1 MSDALN
7 TLSKRGI
14 RASLNVLLVLA
25 AGWPSVILAQGL
37 PEISIPSG
45 NINLK
50 DIELLFP
57 QRPAASGQRESVAVQ
72 WRGELVSQDGP
83 LLTLVNGVM
92 EVEGTG
98 GNTVILKAESISF
111 NRLDQS
117 IKASGNVVLEH
128 PHYKLRCQQ
137 LELRL
142 TVSGANATRT
152 GEALGVTF
160 ELPPSWILAAKRVS
174 FEDYPGDTL
183 GILGKLLGGGRADRT
198 TEFRF
203 EDASVS
209 PCPDDRPN
217 WTANA
222 SNIHLKTGSYGNN
235 SGQQGYAT
243 LNNIVLKIGP
253 TPIMWMPWALFPARV
268 DRAPGL
274 LPPELGYSG
283 QLGAI
288 VGMSYFQ
295 PLGDTADATVSPTW
309 HSKVGTMWTLE
320 SRWEPGITHK
330 GNLTARYI
338 RPKDTGEAR
347 YRFGLQEIWDLENG
361 WLVRADINSASD
373 QLMDTEFGKSG
384 PAPIGAPAYDST
396 LFVGK
401 NFKWGALSLFASDN
415 RSFFQPDDPFY
426 NYSFPASLQKIKL
439 PEGQLRFFPV
449 PIGNFYLDGS
459 SRIGQFGYYL
469 DLGEESP
476 VSKYTWERSDHQV
489 RLQGHLGRWGP
500 LRADLQLGARFTH
513 YGAVIS
519 DSSLDARD
527 GAGEEGASK
536 NAIDDPIFAPFRVEG
551 PSAQRWVGSSC
562 LLFSAP
568 QIGRSFLNLK
578 LAGYSGD
585 IKHILEPSIAFSF
598 NSKNGLAGVFP
609 RFDEADTRPGVGN
622 TVVGERSVELG
633 LKQHLFGRPDSSQSY
648 TDLVRARVSVK
659 YYVDPIIYYDGRE
672 KQGWASLNT
681 DVDFEPT
688 GSMKLSFKRATEVS
702 NGESDSSIS
711 ADLAVSK
718 ATMFSLAAFSSGKNQ
733 LRIRQRGIRAGGT
746 QQIWGDRLSFKFE
759 ANYDFVRRTFTQSQV
774 ALTFGSPCVAFSLS
788 YYHIYLPEIS
798 RYRKEDRISFSLSLK
813 NLGELFS
820 AELGS
825 LFRSKSNSK

>member
-1 MSDALN
+1 LSGSLN
-7 TLSKRGI
+7 TLAMRGI
-14 RASLNVLLVLA
+14 RASHSVLFALA
-25 AGWPSVILAQGL
+25 AWAPSVIHAQGL
-37 PEISIPSG
+37 PEIPIPAE

-50 DIELLFP
+50 EIDLLFP
-57 QRPAASGQRESVAVQ
+57 QRPAASRQRESVAVQ
-72 WRGELVSQDGP
+72 WRGELVNQDGP
-83 LLTLVNGVM
+83 LLTLVNGVL

-98 GNTVILKAESISF
+98 GSTVALKAESITF

-128 PHYKLRCQQ
+128 PYYKMRCQQ
-137 LELRL
+137 LEVRL
-142 TVSGANATRT
+142 TVSDEKATRT
-152 GEALGVTF
+152 GEALGATF
-160 ELPPSWILAAKRVS
+160 ELPPSWILTARRLS

-183 GILGKLLGGGRADRT
+183 GLLGKLLGGGRADRT

-209 PCPDDRPN
+209 PCPNDGPN
-217 WTANA
+217 WAANA
-222 SNIHLKTGSYGNN
+222 SRIHLKTGSYANS

-253 TPIMWMPWALFPARV
+253 APIMWMPWALFPARV

-274 LPPELGYSG
+274 LPPEIGYSG

-295 PLGDTADATVSPTW
+295 PLGDAADATISPTW
-309 HSKVGTMWTLE
+309 HSKVGTMWALE

-330 GNLTARYI
+330 GSFSGKYI
-338 RPKDTGEAR
+338 RPKDTAEAR

-384 PAPIGAPAYDST
+384 PVPIGAPAYDST

-401 NFKWGALSLFASDN
+401 NFKWAALSLFASDN

-426 NYSFPASLQKIKL
+426 NYNFPASLQKTKL

-476 VSKYTWERSDHQV
+476 VSKYTWERSDHQI

-513 YGAVIS
+513 YSAVLS
-519 DSSLDARD
+519 DSFLDA
-527 GAGEEGASK
+527 GESHQEEGEPS
-536 NAIDDPIFAPFRVEG
+536 NPVDDPVFDPFRVEG
-551 PSAQRWVGSSC
+551 PKAQRWVGSSR

-578 LAGYSGD
+578 LAGYTGD

-598 NSKNGLAGVFP
+598 NSKSELAGVFP

-633 LKQHLFGRPDSSQSY
+633 IKQHLFGRPDSSHSY
-648 TDLVRARVSVK
+648 TDLLRARISVK
-659 YYVDPIIYYDGRE
+659 YYVDPIIYYDGRK

-681 DVDFEPT
+681 DVDVEPT
-688 GSMKLSFKRATEVS
+688 SALKLSFKRATEVS
-702 NGESDSSIS
+702 NGESDSSLS
-711 ADLAVSK
+711 ADVALSK
-718 ATMFSLAAFSSGKNQ
+718 ATKFSLAAFSSGKNQ

-746 QQIWGDRLSFKFE
+746 QQIWRDRLALKFE

-774 ALTFGSPCVAFSLS
+774 GLTFGSPCVAFNLS

-798 RYRKEDRISFSLSLK
+798 RYRKEDRLSFSLSLK

-825 LFRSKSNSK
+825 LFRSNSNSK

>member
-1 MSDALN
+1 MRSIR
-7 TLSKRGI
+7 TLGQ
-14 RASLNVLLVLA
+14 SLNVLFALA
-25 AGWPSVILAQGL
+25 AGGSSVVAQSL
-37 PEISIPSG
+37 PEIPIPAG

-50 DIELLFP
+50 DIDLLFP
-57 QRPAASGQRESVAVQ
+57 QRPAAGSQRESVAVQ
-72 WRGELVSQDGP
+72 WRGELVNQEGP
-83 LLTLVNGVM
+83 LLTLVNGLL

-98 GNTVILKAESISF
+98 GNTVVLRAESISF
-111 NRLDQS
+111 NHLDQS

-128 PHYKLRCQQ
+128 PHYKMSCQQ

-142 TVSGANATRT
+142 TVSGENAIRT
-152 GEALGVTF
+152 GEALGAIF
-160 ELPPSWILAAKRVS
+160 ELPPSWVLAAKRVR

-183 GILGKLLGGGRADRT
+183 GILGKLLGGGKADRT

-209 PCPDDRPN
+209 PCPDERPN
-217 WTANA
+217 WVANA
-222 SNIHLKTGSYGNN
+222 SRIHLKTGSYGNS
-235 SGQQGYAT
+235 SGQGYAT
-243 LNNIVLKIGP
+243 LNNIVLRIGP
-253 TPIMWMPWALFPARV
+253 APIMWMPWALFPARV

-274 LPPELGYSG
+274 LPPEFGYSS

-295 PLGDTADATVSPTW
+295 PLGDAADATISPTW
-309 HSKVGTMWTLE
+309 HSKVGTMWALE

-330 GNLTARYI
+330 GNFSARYI

-347 YRFGLQEIWDLENG
+347 YRFGLQEICDLENG
-361 WLVRADINSASD
+361 WFVRADINSASD
-373 QLMDTEFGKSG
+373 QLMDTEFGKSA
-384 PAPIGAPAYDST
+384 PVPIGAPAYDST

-401 NFKWGALSLFASDN
+401 NFKWAALSLFASDN

-426 NYSFPASLQKIKL
+426 NYNFPASLQKIKM

-459 SRIGQFGYYL
+459 LRIGQFGYYL
-469 DLGEESP
+469 DLGEDSP
-476 VSKYTWERSDHQV
+476 ISKYTWERSDHQI

-513 YGAVIS
+513 YSAVIS
-519 DSSLDARD
+519 DPLLDAEED
-527 GAGEEGASK
+527 LGEEMASA
-536 NAIDDPIFAPFRVEG
+536 NPIDDPAFDPFRVEG
-551 PSAQRWVGSSC
+551 PSAQRWVGSSR

-568 QIGRSFLNLK
+568 QIGRSFLNLNF
-578 LAGYSGD
+578 AGYNGD

-598 NSKNGLAGVFP
+598 NSRSSLAGVFP
-609 RFDEADTRPGVGN
+609 KFDEADTRPGVEN
-622 TVVGERSVELG
+622 TVVGERSIEFG

-648 TDLVRARVSVK
+648 ADLLRARITVK

-681 DVDFEPT
+681 YVDVEPT
-688 GSMKLSFKRATEVS
+688 RAIKLSFKRATEVS
-702 NGESDSSIS
+702 NGESDSSLS
-711 ADLAVSK
+711 ADVAVSK
-718 ATMFSLAAFSSGKNQ
+718 TTKFSLAAFSSGKNQ

-746 QQIWGDRLSFKFE
+746 QNIWGDKLGLQFE
-759 ANYDFVRRTFTQSQV
+759 ANYDFVRKTFTQSQV
-774 ALTFGSPCVAFSLS
+774 ALIFGSPCVAFSLS
-788 YYHIYLPEIS
+788 YYHIYLPETS
-798 RYRKEDRISFSLSLK
+798 RYRKEDKISFSLNLK

-820 AELGS
+820 VDFGN
-825 LFRSKSNSK
+825 LFRSNSNSNSK

>member
-7 TLSKRGI
+7 TLAMRSI
-14 RASLNVLLVLA
+14 RTLGQSLNVLFALA
-25 AGWPSVILAQGL
+25 AGGSSVVAQSL
-37 PEISIPSG
+37 PEIPIPAG

-50 DIELLFP
+50 DIDLLFP
-57 QRPAASGQRESVAVQ
+57 QRPAAGSQRESVAVQ
-72 WRGELVSQDGP
+72 WRGELVNQEGP
-83 LLTLVNGVM
+83 LLTLVNGLL

-98 GNTVILKAESISF
+98 GNTVVLRAESISF
-111 NRLDQS
+111 NHLDQS

-128 PHYKLRCQQ
+128 PHYKMSCQQ

-142 TVSGANATRT
+142 TVSGENAIRT
-152 GEALGVTF
+152 GEALGAIF
-160 ELPPSWILAAKRVS
+160 ELPPSWILAARRVR

-183 GILGKLLGGGRADRT
+183 GILGKLLGGGKADRT

-209 PCPDDRPN
+209 PCPDERPN
-217 WTANA
+217 WVANA
-222 SNIHLKTGSYGNN
+222 SMIHLKTGSYGNS
-235 SGQQGYAT
+235 SGQGYAT
-243 LNNIVLKIGP
+243 LNNIVLRIGP
-253 TPIMWMPWALFPARV
+253 APIMWLPWVLFPARV

-274 LPPELGYSG
+274 LPPEFGYSG

-295 PLGDTADATVSPTW
+295 PLGDAADATISPTW
-309 HSKVGTMWTLE
+309 HSKVGTMWAFE

-330 GNLTARYI
+330 GNFSARYI

-361 WLVRADINSASD
+361 WFVRADINSASD
-373 QLMDTEFGKSG
+373 QLMDTEFGKSA
-384 PAPIGAPAYDST
+384 PVPIGTPAYDST

-401 NFKWGALSLFASDN
+401 NFKWAALSLFASDN

-426 NYSFPASLQKIKL
+426 NYNFPASLQKIKM

-469 DLGEESP
+469 DLGEDSP
-476 VSKYTWERSDHQV
+476 MSNYTWERSDHQI

-513 YGAVIS
+513 YSAVIS
-519 DSSLDARD
+519 DPFSDAEED
-527 GAGEEGASK
+527 LGEEMVPT
-536 NAIDDPIFAPFRVEG
+536 NPIDDPAFDPFRVEG
-551 PSAQRWVGSSC
+551 PSAQRWVGSSR

-568 QIGRSFLNLK
+568 QIGRSFLNLN
-578 LAGYSGD
+578 LAGYNGD

-598 NSKNGLAGVFP
+598 NSRSSLAGVFP

-622 TVVGERSVELG
+622 TVVGERSVEFG

-648 TDLVRARVSVK
+648 ADLLRARIAVK

-681 DVDFEPT
+681 YVDIEPT
-688 GSMKLSFKRATEVS
+688 RAIKLSFKRATEVS
-702 NGESDSSIS
+702 NGESDSSLS
-711 ADLAVSK
+711 ADVAVSK
-718 ATMFSLAAFSSGKNQ
+718 TTKFSLAAFSSGKNQ

-746 QQIWGDRLSFKFE
+746 QNIWGDKLGLQFE
-759 ANYDFVRRTFTQSQV
+759 ANYDFVRKTFTQSQV
-774 ALTFGSPCVAFSLS
+774 ALIFGSPCVAFSLS

-798 RYRKEDRISFSLSLK
+798 RYRKEDRISFSLNLK

-820 AELGS
+820 VEFGN
-825 LFRSKSNSK
+825 LFRSK